1 MDFLN
6 RLQQT
11 LQHLYRVESPVDADD
26 FRLQPEHL
34 SLLLGE
40 HSKIKPRE
48 ALYLIPGEDQ
58 TTDIGLYV
66 CENEVQE
73 AQKFVDAPRTGS
85 VDSFCVAL
93 EGVSHFLYLTYCSTA
108 LERPV
113 SQLEL
118 ELQAEIDKYL
128 LLRILFG
135 IRDAMSRLFANLRFH
150 PSVTPDLEERY
161 IVAHN
166 TASRYVRWM
175 DSQICHG
182 DFYRVVDDARAF
194 YRKTITAKLA
204 HIDCM

>member
-1 MDFLN
+1 MNLLN

-11 LQHLYRVESPVDADD
+11 LQYLYRVDSPVEAND
-26 FRLQPEHL
+26 FQLHPEHL

-40 HSKIKPRE
+40 PNKERPRE
-48 ALYLIPGEDQ
+48 ALYLIPGADQ
-58 TTDIGLYV
+58 TTDIGLYI
-66 CENEVQE
+66 CPHEVRRAE
-73 AQKFVDAPRTGS
+73 KFIDAPKTGS

-93 EGVSHFLYLTYCSTA
+93 EGVSHFLYLTYCSAA
-108 LERPV
+108 LQRPV

-118 ELQAEIDKYL
+118 ELQAEVDKYL

-135 IRDAMSRLFANLRFH
+135 VRDAMSRLFASLHLH
-150 PSVTPDLEERY
+150 PSVTPDSEERY

-166 TASRYVRWM
+166 NASRYVRWM
-175 DSQICHG
+175 DSQIAHG
-182 DFYRVVDDARAF
+182 DFYRVVEDARAF